1 MTYLSHDILVPHR
14 TVELNPLAVWRD
26 PGHLYDSPRSAIRAL
41 QILELLATAGR
52 PLRAV
57 EITKELALSP
67 SSAIQLLKIMMDW
80 AYLVFD
86 PFTKRYYPSPL
97 VARLSGTL
105 NKDYCDLDA
114 VNEIMATM
122 LDYCGGTVSLS
133 ISQGSFMQVVQA
145 LPDLPTQA
153 MHVPLFGSCSG
164 AAWLARQPDSRIR
177 SAIRLCRRELGR
189 QADNV
194 PYILEQI
201 NRVRAQGYAFGGMFT
216 DDHSRGLAVALPVD
230 RNGIVLVMSMTGK
243 TEVMKERRDE
253 IFQTAKGLIEE
264 RLRAATSK

>member
-1 MTYLSHDILVPHR
+1 MTYLSHDILAPHR

-41 QILELLATAGR
+41 QIHELLAAAGR

-80 AYLVFD
+80 AYLIFD

-97 VARLSGTL
+97 VAKLAGTL
-105 NKDYCDLDA
+105 SHDYCDLDE
-114 VNEIMATM
+114 VKQIMLKM
-122 LDYCGGTVSLS
+122 LEYCDGTVSLS
-133 ISQGSFMQVVQA
+133 ISQGSFMQVVDSV
-145 LPDLPTQA
+145 PHLPTQA

-164 AAWLARQPDSRIR
+164 AAWLACQPDAKIR

-201 NRVRAQGYAFGGMFT
+201 YRIRAQGYAFGGMFT
-216 DDHSRGLAVALPVD
+216 DDQSRGLSVALPAD
-230 RNGIVLVMSMTGK
+230 RNGIIMVMSMTGK
-243 TEVMKERRDE
+243 TQIMKERQEE
-253 IFQTAKGLIEE
+253 IFHIVKEQIAQ
-264 RLRAATSK
+264 RLVPGARK